1 MAKRIIITAS
11 GGGHT
16 GYALALAQ
24 RLRGRIE
31 IVFVIPEGDRWTKEK
46 VEKYG
51 RVVQVKKARGPRDP
65 LFKAIPGLVKA
76 FAQSLF
82 KIPGNF
88 QTIVCT
94 GSNHSVPPGY
104 AAKFKGMKVVS
115 IESSVRFTSPSRSI
129 KTLSKISD
137 LLALQWPE
145 QKEFFPQGVVVGPLY
160 ELPEYKPKNEGYV
173 LVTGGTYGHRLLFEA
188 VDKLE
193 VEKVVL
199 QTGRIDPRPFR
210 ERHPG
215 WTVFDFDPD
224 FGKWLAGASVVVT
237 HFGKTAIDAALTY
250 RKPVVLVPNPEWRLT
265 ASLED
270 AKILARKLNAVLVE
284 EISPSKIKEAI
295 KEAIFREPPTHP
307 DGAAKLVDL
316 ILKLNK

>member
-1 MAKRIIITAS
+1 
-11 GGGHT
+11 
-16 GYALALAQ
+16 
-24 RLRGRIE
+24 
-31 IVFVIPEGDRWTKEK
+31 
-46 VEKYG
+46 
-51 RVVQVKKARGPRDP
+51 
-65 LFKAIPGLVKA
+65 
-76 FAQSLF
+76 
-82 KIPGNF
+82 
-88 QTIVCT
+88 
-94 GSNHSVPPGY
+94 NHSVPPGY
-104 AAKFKGMKVVS
+104 VAKFKGMKVVS
-115 IESSVRFTSPSRSI
+115 IESSLRFTSPSRSI

-145 QKEFFPQGVVVGPLY
+145 QKEFFPQGVIVGPLY
-160 ELPEYKPKNEGYV
+160 ELPEYKPKDEGYV

-199 QTGRIDPRPFR
+199 QTGRINPRPFK

-250 RKPVVLVPNPEWRLT
+250 GKPVVLVPNPEWRLT

-270 AKILARKLNAVLVE
+270 ARMLAEKLNAVLVE
-284 EISPSKIKEAI
+284 EINPLKLREVIEEA
-295 KEAIFREPPTHP
+295 KSREPPSYP
-307 DGAAKLVDL
+307 DGAAKLVEL
-316 ILKLNK
+316 ILEL